1 MKNFLSKIFSKS
13 TNDVN
18 EQVPVPATKE
28 PPTLP
33 VTAEDKHKK
42 TTLAPIVRS
51 EEIFPQY
58 VVGCAQSTGQQR
70 NHNEDSLFTFTSN
83 LSNHGDLIAFG
94 LYIVADG
101 MGGHKNGEIAS
112 SLAVKTLAEHVLN
125 QVFYPILQHQG
136 SAPEESIQEIL
147 QSGVQ
152 MAHQT
157 IIKNAKGGGTTL
169 TAALMIN
176 EQGTIAQIGDSRCYS
191 ISSDGV
197 LNLITRDHSLVMRM
211 IELGQ
216 LSPEEASVHP
226 QRNVLYRALGQ
237 GEPLT
242 ADIQTHSLPLGGLI
256 LICSDG
262 LWGVVPEQN
271 ILNIIFDAPD
281 LQQAC
286 EQLISAANQA
296 GGPDNIT
303 AILIR
308 IPDEFNR

>member
-13 TNDVN
+13 ANNIN

-33 VTAEDKHKK
+33 VTAEDKQKK
-42 TTLAPIVRS
+42 ATLATIVSS

-83 LSNHGDLIAFG
+83 LSNHGDLMVFG

-125 QVFYPILQHQG
+125 QVFFPILQHQG

-176 EQGTIAQIGDSRCYS
+176 EKGTIAQIGDSRCYS

-262 LWGVVPEQN
+262 LWGVVPEQS
-271 ILNIIFDAPD
+271 ILDIIFAASD

-308 IPDEFNR
+308 IPNEFNR

>member
-1 MKNFLSKIFSKS
+1 MKNLLSKIFSKS
-13 TNDVN
+13 TKDIN
-18 EQVPVPATKE
+18 EELPVPATKE

-33 VTAEDKHKK
+33 VTVEDKNKR
-42 TTLAPIVRS
+42 TTLAPMVRS

-58 VVGCAQSTGQQR
+58 IVGCAQSTGLQR
-70 NHNEDSLFTFTSN
+70 NHNEDFLFTFTSN
-83 LSNHGDLIAFG
+83 LSNHGDLLAFG

-125 QVFYPILQHQG
+125 QVFSPILQHQG

-176 EQGTIAQIGDSRCYS
+176 EQVTIVQIGDSRCYS
-191 ISSDGV
+191 ISPDGV

-226 QRNVLYRALGQ
+226 QRNVLYRAMGQ

-242 ADIQTHSLPLGGLI
+242 ADIQTYSLPLGGII

-271 ILNIIFDAPD
+271 IVDIIFAAPD
-281 LQQAC
+281 LQEAC
-286 EQLISAANQA
+286 EHLISAANQA

-303 AILIR
+303 AILIH

>member
-13 TNDVN
+13 VNNIN

-33 VTAEDKHKK
+33 VTAEDKQKK
-42 TTLAPIVRS
+42 ATLSPIVSS

-83 LSNHGDLIAFG
+83 LSNHGDLMVFG

-112 SLAVKTLAEHVLN
+112 SLAVKTLAEHVLS
-125 QVFYPILQHQG
+125 QVFFPILQHQG

-176 EQGTIAQIGDSRCYS
+176 EKGTIAQIGDSRCYS

-216 LSPEEASVHP
+216 LSLEEASVHP

-262 LWGVVPEQN
+262 LWGVVPEQS
-271 ILNIIFDAPD
+271 ILDIIFAASD

-308 IPDEFNR
+308 IPNEFNR